1 MDRPKKQLFFKYLR
15 ESLNHLHD
23 PNHLRRS
30 PLAEMFGVADQFNTP
45 SAIRQI
51 LTEAIE
57 ALEPEADAPTES
69 RGWRIYESV
78 YYRYIQDFSP
88 QEVADQ
94 LGISLR
100 QLRREQRAALEAIT
114 YRLWEQFDLDAR
126 VDGTA
131 EEQGASRTQRAKP
144 AIREELSWL
153 KKTPPGS
160 TTDLQKALP
169 ATLDLLNPL
178 AIQHDMQLELASVE
192 QLPRVAA
199 DPIVLRQALL
209 SLLEAVILQA
219 PGRSKVRIAA
229 SYVNWE
235 IGIQIQCDRFN
246 PGLGAGS
253 QEVEESLEMA
263 QRLAN
268 LSGGRLVFL
277 DNESDFN
284 ARFVL
289 PAVEQLPV
297 LVIDDNRATL
307 RLLRRYATSTR
318 YRVIGVRDPET
329 VMDVVKEIRP
339 QIIVLDVMMPNID
352 GWEVLGRLRQH
363 PLTSDTPIVVC
374 TILAQEALAS
384 SLGASAFVRKPVTR
398 STFLAALDRQI
409 APMD

>member
-1 MDRPKKQLFFKYLR
+1 MDTPEKKQFFKHLR

-23 PNHLRRS
+23 PSYLRRS
-30 PLAEMFGVADQFNTP
+30 PLAEMLGVADHFNTP

-69 RGWRIYESV
+69 RAWRIYESV

-114 YRLWEQFDLDAR
+114 YRLWEQFDFDTQVDASSEERRALRTPR
-126 VDGTA
+126 V
-131 EEQGASRTQRAKP
+131 RP
-144 AIREELSWL
+144 ALREELSWL
-153 KKTPPGS
+153 KNTPPGS
-160 TTDLQKALP
+160 TTDLQEALP
-169 ATLDLLNPL
+169 ATLDLLYPL
-178 AIQHDMQLELASVE
+178 AIQHDVQLELASGE
-192 QLPRVAA
+192 QLPRVAV

-219 PGRSKVRIAA
+219 PGCSRVCIAA
-229 SYVNWE
+229 SYVHWE
-235 IGIQIQCDRFN
+235 IEIQIQCDRIN
-246 PGLGAGS
+246 PGLWAGS
-253 QEVEESLEMA
+253 QDVEESLEMA
-263 QRLAN
+263 RRLTN

-277 DNESDFN
+277 DTEADFK

-297 LVIDDNRATL
+297 LVIDDNKTTL

-318 YRVIGVRDPET
+318 YRVIGVRNPEK
-329 VMDVVKEIRP
+329 VMDVVKEILP
-339 QIIVLDVMMPNID
+339 QVIVLDVMMPNID

-363 PLTSDTPIVVC
+363 PLTSDTPIIVC